1 MRTCFAFWALRT
13 NLDRLYSRILPHAT
27 PMAHGCTE
35 ECRVPRQSAHKFP
48 ISKAAQS
55 RSLVM
60 TFELFLQTVVNA
72 TYAASYM
79 ALIAVG
85 LVLIFGVMG
94 VVNFA
99 HGELYMAGAYS
110 VVALYAEHG
119 IPFFLA
125 VVIGLI
131 FVGVL
136 GLIMEYGLFR
146 PLRENPLGGL
156 IASIGFLLILQT
168 IAVLGFGV
176 HMQQVPPSTQEKIL
190 FADGVV
196 LTYQRLYVI
205 LAAVVLLSAL
215 WLFLRKSKFGWAL
228 RACAQDREAAALQGM
243 SINDTAR
250 LAMFIGAALA
260 GVAGALTAPLVSP
273 TPYMGHPVI
282 ITAFI
287 IIIVGGVGSLEGAVI
302 AAILYA
308 FVNTFV
314 TTIYDGTIANIVG
327 LLLMLVVLIVKPT
340 GLFGAKERA

>member
-1 MRTCFAFWALRT
+1 
-13 NLDRLYSRILPHAT
+13 
-27 PMAHGCTE
+27 
-35 ECRVPRQSAHKFP
+35 
-48 ISKAAQS
+48 
-55 RSLVM
+55 M
-60 TFELFLQTVVNA
+60 TAELFFQTIVNA

-94 VVNFA
+94 VINFA
-99 HGELYMAGAYS
+99 HGELYMAGAYA
-110 VVALYAEHG
+110 VVALYADG
-119 IPFFLA
+119 GFPFFLA
-125 VVIGLI
+125 VFIGLV
-131 FVGVL
+131 FVGLL
-136 GLIMEYGLFR
+136 GLLMEYGLFR
-146 PLRENPLGGL
+146 PLRDNPLGGL

-176 HMQQVPPSTQEKIL
+176 HMEHVPPSTQNKIV
-190 FADGVV
+190 FSDGAV

-243 SINDTAR
+243 SINSTAR

-273 TPYMGHPVI
+273 TPYMGHSVI

-287 IIIVGGVGSLEGAVI
+287 IIIVGGIGSLEGAVL
-302 AAILYA
+302 AAIIYA

-314 TTIYDGTIANIVG
+314 TTIYDGTLANIVG
-327 LLLMLVVLIVKPT
+327 LLLMLIVLIVKPT
-340 GLFGAKERA
+340 GLFGVKERA

>member
-1 MRTCFAFWALRT
+1 
-13 NLDRLYSRILPHAT
+13 
-27 PMAHGCTE
+27 
-35 ECRVPRQSAHKFP
+35 
-48 ISKAAQS
+48 
-55 RSLVM
+55 M
-60 TFELFLQTVVNA
+60 TLELFLQTIVNA

-99 HGELYMAGAYS
+99 HGELYMAGAYT
-110 VVALYAEHG
+110 VVALYAGLG
-119 IPFFLA
+119 IPFFVA
-125 VVIGLI
+125 VVVGLI
-131 FVGVL
+131 FVGLL
-136 GLIMEYGLFR
+136 GLVMEYGLFR
-146 PLRENPLGGL
+146 PLRDNPLGGL

-168 IAVLGFGV
+168 VAVLGFGV
-176 HMQQVPPSTQEKIL
+176 QMEHVSPSTQDKIV
-190 FADGVV
+190 FSDGVV

-205 LAAVVLLSAL
+205 LATVVLLSAL

-228 RACAQDREAAALQGM
+228 RACSQDREAAALQGM
-243 SINDTAR
+243 SINHTAR

-260 GVAGALTAPLVSP
+260 GVAGALTAPLVAP

-287 IIIVGGVGSLEGAVI
+287 IIIVGGIGSLEGAML